1 MPSRGPRLIDEVD
14 VQTLTQVGLTSN
26 QAKLYIALLK
36 AGRLSA
42 LNVSK
47 HSKVPR
53 QEVYRVLNELQDM
66 GLVEKIIAIPNEF
79 EAIPIDLGLQIL
91 ISKKDDYVREIREK
105 AKEILRETQSQ
116 PLKELK
122 IQENKVVMIEGKH
135 RLMQIIKSQHD
146 NAKRSIK
153 ILSAYTRWLQILDF
167 CFPNYCKALDRGVR
181 YQVVIE
187 KPEVNSIP
195 ENVGALLTKPN
206 FELRLRDTLLE
217 TNSAIFDGKEATINF
232 YPPKPLSEAPLLWTD
247 HPSLIRMC
255 EDHFEKLWKSAHPFE
270 RARVAE

>member
-1 MPSRGPRLIDEVD
+1 LSVGINA
-14 VQTLTQVGLTSN
+14 QTLNQIGLTSN
-26 QAKLYIALLK
+26 QAKLYITLLK

-42 LNVSK
+42 LNLSK

-91 ISKKDDYVREIREK
+91 ISKKDELIREIKEK
-105 AKEILRETQSQ
+105 TKKILRETQSH
-116 PLKELK
+116 PLRELE
-122 IQENKVVMIEGKH
+122 IQENKVVMVKGKH

-146 NAKRSIK
+146 NVKRSVK

-167 CFPNYCKALDRGVR
+167 CFPNYCKALARGVR

-187 KPEVNSIP
+187 KPKVNSFP
-195 ENVGALLTKPN
+195 ENVEALLTKPK
-206 FELRLRDTLLE
+206 FKLRLKDTLLA

-232 YPPKPLSEAPLLWTD
+232 CPPKVLSEAPLLWTD

-255 EDHFEKLWKSAHPFE
+255 EDHFEKLWKSAHPFKKTLATE
-270 RARVAE
+270 E